1 MAELTIGGSRVH
13 YRETGTGPPVI
24 LLHSGGS
31 SGAQWRRVCDQ
42 LAAHCRGVTLDFHGH
57 GGTGPWPREPEGRTH
72 DADAEVVSAV
82 IDHIGGRPAHVVGH
96 SYGGG
101 VAVRLAVIKPG
112 AARSMVLIE
121 PQCWSML
128 RHGGER
134 AHYDETC
141 DTAYRFLADVRAGRA
156 EEAWHYF
163 IDTNNGAGSWDRMP
177 PDARARIVALTDAG
191 VSLYHANLNHP
202 TTPDDCREI
211 GVPTL
216 VLVGARTAPRYRR
229 MAELVAE
236 HIPGARLEVLPEAGH
251 MSPLTHPDAVAAAI
265 ERHLTM
271 HG

>member
-13 YRETGTGPPVI
+13 YRETGTGPPVV

-31 SGAQWRRVCDQ
+31 SGAQWRRVCDL
-42 LAAHCRGVTLDFHGH
+42 LAAYCRAVTLDFFGH
-57 GGTGPWPREPEGRTH
+57 GGTGPWPREAEARTH
-72 DADAEVVSAV
+72 DADAELVSAM

-101 VAVRLAVIKPG
+101 VAVRLAVTKPG
-112 AARSMVLIE
+112 AARSLVLIE

-134 AHYDETC
+134 VHYDETC
-141 DTAYRFLADVRAGRA
+141 DKARYFIAQVRAGRA
-156 EEAWHYF
+156 EEGWRSF
-163 IDTNNGAGSWDRMP
+163 IDSNNGAGFWDRMP
-177 PDARARIVALTDAG
+177 EDARARMLAMTDGAM
-191 VSLYHANLNHP
+191 SEYHACLNHS
-202 TTPDDCREI
+202 TTPDDCRGI

-216 VLVGARTAPRYRR
+216 VLVGARTVPRYRR
-229 MAELVAE
+229 MTELVAE

-251 MSPLTHPDAVAAAI
+251 MSPLTHPDVVAAAI

-271 HG
+271 HD